1 MNSKWLIFLVALFC
15 LTSCG
20 QEPVCDK
27 EALFLEKVGMTAE
40 DDINRTIK
48 VDYVNGQE
56 TTLYA
61 DEHLLFDVLL
71 TGFTSPITF
80 DMKETEKF
88 YYFEPETCQ
97 WTIFDNQITSL
108 REEFVVEPV
117 PGLNELAIG
126 GSMMISS
133 EEINTPVSVRIV
145 SKGYLNEEGNG
156 LPTPLLG
163 YLDVYILPPE

>member
-1 MNSKWLIFLVALFC
+1 MNRKWLVFFLVLFC
-15 LTSCG
+15 LYGCVQQPG
-20 QEPVCDK
+20 CDK
-27 EALFLEKVGMTAE
+27 EALFLEKVGMTDK

-61 DEHLLFDVLL
+61 DQHLLFDVLL
-71 TGFTSPITF
+71 TGFASPITF

-88 YYFEPETCQ
+88 YYCEPETCQ

-117 PGLNELAIG
+117 PGLNEQVIG
-126 GSMMISS
+126 GSMMVSS
-133 EEINTPVSVRIV
+133 EEIKTPMLVRIV
-145 SKGYLNEEGNG
+145 SKGYLIEEDNS

-163 YLDVYILPPE
+163 YLDVNILPPE